1 MFVPSRLTAARKR
14 RGVTIT
20 ALSVESGISTKSLSD
35 YENGKK
41 EPSGETLARLSQALR
56 VPPEYFSRLPLEEV
70 PGEAVSFRA
79 PSKMLARNRDMA
91 LIIASHAIELRAWID
106 AHYETPAVDVPTLH
120 KYAGVRAASRAAAIV
135 RAKWGLGEAP
145 VGNMVHLLELHGV
158 AVFSVR
164 GQKAQLDAF
173 SFRVSDRPYILLNT
187 STSAERGRFD
197 AAHELGHLVLHSEA
211 RGVMGLDAE
220 READAFASAFLMPEA
235 DVRANMRVNPPLE
248 QILKKKRRW
257 KVAAIALAYRLHEL
271 GLLSDWLY
279 HTTCVNLSRMGYR
292 SGEPDGIEREASRL
306 LGQVMSDLW
315 TISHGFEELRRQLAV
330 QPHDINDLV
339 FNLAPVVLE
348 GDRQQSAPLHPK
360 LRVLEGAKHARGA
373 IPGAGL
379 RSLRGQS
386 RGADA

>member
-1 MFVPSRLTAARKR
+1 
-14 RGVTIT
+14 
-20 ALSVESGISTKSLSD
+20 
-35 YENGKK
+35 
-41 EPSGETLARLSQALR
+41 
-56 VPPEYFSRLPLEEV
+56 
-70 PGEAVSFRA
+70 
-79 PSKMLARNRDMA
+79 
-91 LIIASHAIELRAWID
+91 
-106 AHYETPAVDVPTLH
+106 
-120 KYAGVRAASRAAAIV
+120 
-135 RAKWGLGEAP
+135 
-145 VGNMVHLLELHGV
+145 MVHLLELHGV

-173 SFRVSDRPYILLNT
+173 SFRVSGRPYVLLNT
-187 STSAERGRFD
+187 SKSAERGRFD

-211 RGVMGLDAE
+211 IGLMGLDAE

-339 FNLAPVVLE
+339 FNLAPVVLQ

-360 LRVLEGAKHARGA
+360 LRVLEGAKHAPGA
-373 IPGAGL
+373 TPGAGL
-379 RSLRGQS
+379 RS
-386 RGADA
+386 